1 MYLFYS
7 IFFTQLSLFLYFL
20 VKLYRINITKF
31 SLNNFFVI
39 IFPFC
44 LLLTSGYRFIGYSIY
59 DDLYLIVITILGFSY
74 YKNILKNIN
83 FADSLV
89 VFLFSIFILQTIVG
103 FVKFHDLKL
112 IVNLLYFIGLLFI
125 YFFLKH
131 NKYLLINIENIKIY
145 YQILITYFLL
155 LNISAIA
162 LTVASHYSYNFY
174 STFAGNEKCGPYLFW
189 KYSTYAHQCFQ
200 NVLTSGSTLA
210 LMPIVF
216 AFLLINFHFPK
227 YYKHTIILN
236 VSIFLFISIYASEF
250 GYLYVLIFSILIL
263 LTTNNKIQYISNI
276 IISIILAIS
285 ISTLLYASF
294 NYIFIT
300 SHSSKV
306 TSTNE
311 FVDKE
316 SGLLF
321 KWRDT
326 KFFTSVND
334 TVLNE
339 AANYDFFLKYIDQS
353 SIKDDDL
360 ETSKNKDKVISNKII
375 TKFTDPSFKEA
386 FRNRF
391 LYDPEI
397 LNILNSI
404 DLNLNQLRNYNPVI
418 LNSISNLIND
428 KQLNTE
434 NPILPEISNF
444 EFQAFDLNVFGLDS
458 VYETYTGTIASRLRD
473 IILLFDERINFTDL
487 LIGKGTKSSNYDFPE
502 LYKFSDLNLI
512 LFYGQEIL
520 QFSLEGSLKKHHQL
534 GYVIHDFGRNYLLM
548 SIPMSFKENSPN
560 SILDNKP
567 YSKTILYFPKFIYEF
582 GLISFLIF
590 LIIFII
596 NIKTIFKTFKIKDSV
611 FVVFSMSSV
620 CLWSLLTDL
629 TNNFVFYSVLFFPYI
644 LEILAAK
651 NSTNKNT

>member
-89 VFLFSIFILQTIVG
+89 IFLFSIFILQTIVG
-103 FVKFHDLKL
+103 LVKFHDLKL
-112 IVNLLYFIGLLFI
+112 IVNLLYFIGLLFM

-145 YQILITYFLL
+145 FQILITYFLL
-155 LNISAIA
+155 LNISAIV
-162 LTVASHYSYNFY
+162 LTLTSHFSDNFY
-174 STFAGNEKCGPYLFW
+174 YTFASNDKCGPYSYW
-189 KYSTYAHQCFQ
+189 EYSTYAHQCFQ

-236 VSIFLFISIYASEF
+236 VSIFLFISVYASEF
-250 GYLYVLIFSILIL
+250 GYLYILIFSILIL
-263 LTTNNKIQYISNI
+263 LTTKNKIQYISNI

-285 ISTLLYASF
+285 ISTLLTANF
-294 NYIFIT
+294 NYIF
-300 SHSSKV
+300 SKSQGPIF
-306 TSTNE
+306 TPTTE
-311 FVDKE
+311 FIDKE
-316 SGLLF
+316 PDILYELKNTRFINSL
-321 KWRDT
+321 
-326 KFFTSVND
+326 ND
-334 TVLNE
+334 TIVTE
-339 AANYDFFLKYIDQS
+339 AENYNFFLKYLDQS
-353 SIKDDDL
+353 SIKNDVL
-360 ETSKNKDKVISNKII
+360 EISKKNDSEIADKLVRKFADSN
-375 TKFTDPSFKEA
+375 FKEA
-386 FRNRF
+386 FRNSF
-391 LYDPEI
+391 LDDPVVM
-397 LNILNSI
+397 NILNDV
-404 DLNLNQLRNYNPVI
+404 DLNYNQLKNFNPKI
-418 LNSISNLIND
+418 IRSISDLIVTN
-428 KQLNTE
+428 QLNTE
-434 NPILPEISNF
+434 NPILPSLSNY
-444 EFQAFDLNVFGLDS
+444 EFQAVDLNVLGMNS

-473 IILLFDERINFTDL
+473 ILILFDERINFTDL

-512 LFYGQEIL
+512 LFYGEEIL
-520 QFSLEGSLKKHHQL
+520 TYGLERSLVKHHQL
-534 GYVIHDFGRNYLLM
+534 GYVIHDYGQNYILM
-548 SIPMSFKENSPN
+548 SIPMSYMENSTN

-567 YSKTILYFPKFIYEF
+567 YSSTILYLPKFIYEF

-590 LIIFII
+590 LIIFIK

-620 CLWSLLTDL
+620 CVWSLLTDL
-629 TNNFVFYSVLFFPYI
+629 SNNFVFYSVLFFPYI

>member
-1 MYLFYS
+1 M
-7 IFFTQLSLFLYFL
+7 
-20 VKLYRINITKF
+20 F
-31 SLNNFFVI
+31 S
-39 IFPFC
+39 
-44 LLLTSGYRFIGYSIY
+44 
-59 DDLYLIVITILGFSY
+59 
-74 YKNILKNIN
+74 
-83 FADSLV
+83 
-89 VFLFSIFILQTIVG
+89 
-103 FVKFHDLKL
+103 
-112 IVNLLYFIGLLFI
+112 
-125 YFFLKH
+125 
-131 NKYLLINIENIKIY
+131 E
-145 YQILITYFLL
+145 
-155 LNISAIA
+155 
-162 LTVASHYSYNFY
+162 
-174 STFAGNEKCGPYLFW
+174 
-189 KYSTYAHQCFQ
+189 CF
-200 NVLTSGSTLA
+200 
-210 LMPIVF
+210 
-216 AFLLINFHFPK
+216 
-227 YYKHTIILN
+227 N

-250 GYLYVLIFSILIL
+250 GYLYVLFFSILIL

-294 NYIFIT
+294 NYIFST
-300 SHSSKV
+300 SQSSKV
-306 TSTNE
+306 TPTNE

-316 SGLLF
+316 SGLLS

-339 AANYDFFLKYIDQS
+339 AANYDLFLKYIDQS

-360 ETSKNKDKVISNKII
+360 EISKNKDKDISDKTIS
-375 TKFTDPSFKEA
+375 KFTDPRFKEA

-397 LNILNSI
+397 LNILNST
-404 DLNLNQLRNYNPVI
+404 DLNFNQLRNYNPVI
-418 LNSISNLIND
+418 LNSINNLITD

-444 EFQAFDLNVFGLDS
+444 EFQALDLNIFGLDS
-458 VYETYTGTIASRLRD
+458 VYESYTGTIASRLRD
-473 IILLFDERINFTDL
+473 ITLLFDERINFTDL

-502 LYKFSDLNLI
+502 LYIFSDLNLI

-520 QFSLEGSLKKHHQL
+520 QFSLEDSLKKHHQL
-534 GYVIHDFGRNYLLM
+534 GYEIHDFGRNYLLM

-590 LIIFII
+590 LIIFIK
-596 NIKTIFKTFKIKDSV
+596 NIHSIFKTFKIKDSV